1 VEIDPAMNRR
11 FLPWIFAGLAAVVV
25 VGLLVWR
32 TAPSASSAATT
43 GIGGPFQLVDQHGQ
57 AVNQTILKGKWS
69 AIFFGYTYCP
79 DVCPTTLQTLG
90 GASDQLGPKAKAFQ
104 VVFITVDPDR
114 DTPKQMN
121 DYLTGAAYSRGV
133 VGLTGS
139 EAQIDAITKAY
150 GVYSQKQG
158 SGSDYSV
165 NHSSAIYLMNPAGGF
180 DSVIPYGLTPDQVRD
195 HVLKSMRENAA
206 GR

>member
-1 VEIDPAMNRR
+1 MSRR
-11 FLPWIFAGLAAVVV
+11 TLFWILAGLAAVALA
-25 VGLLVWR
+25 GLIVWR
-32 TAPSASSAATT
+32 AAPIAAPSPSAS
-43 GIGGPFQLVDQHGQ
+43 IGGPFQLVDQHGQ
-57 AVNQTILKGKWS
+57 AVNQTVLKGKWS

-104 VVFITVDPDR
+104 VVFITVDPQR

-121 DYLTGAAYSRGV
+121 DYLTGAAYSKGV
-133 VGLTGS
+133 VGLTGTDD
-139 EAQIDAITKAY
+139 QIETVTKAY

-158 SGSDYSV
+158 AGADYTV
-165 NHSSAIYLMNPAGGF
+165 NHSSAIYLMNPRGQF

-195 HVLKSMRENAA
+195 RVLKAMRENAA
-206 GR
+206 GN